1 MFGLNEVTKIMSD
14 VKVLT
19 ADFILVARLL
29 NSGEDLFVS
38 DDVKFC
44 LSLNPK
50 PILLA
55 SGAVVVAG
63 GWGDVTFTVEKVKV
77 Q

>member
-1 MFGLNEVTKIMSD
+1 MSD

-19 ADFILVARLL
+19 ADFTLVARSW

-38 DDVKFC
+38 ADVKFC
-44 LSLNPK
+44 CSLKPK

-55 SGAVVVAG
+55 SGAVVVAIAVRG
-63 GWGDVTFTVEKVKV
+63 G
-77 Q
+77 